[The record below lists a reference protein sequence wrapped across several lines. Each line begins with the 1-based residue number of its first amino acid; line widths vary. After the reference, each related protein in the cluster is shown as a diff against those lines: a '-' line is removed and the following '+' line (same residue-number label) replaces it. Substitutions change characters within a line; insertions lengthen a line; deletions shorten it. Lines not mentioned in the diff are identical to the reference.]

1 MQNLI
6 RKLTAVVIK
15 LTDKRGRD
23 VLIIKEEESK
33 TEYRK
38 VGPTMSRVRTLAQ
51 PPLDGERSGL
61 LHFPRGR

>member
-23 VLIIKEEESK
+23 VLIINRRNPKLNTAK
-33 TEYRK
+33 
-38 VGPTMSRVRTLAQ
+38 
-51 PPLDGERSGL
+51 
-61 LHFPRGR
+61 